1 MKYEKE
7 KKQVGLDVQS
17 LKEEDL
23 KGVNGGGAITNFEQF
38 GDYRC
43 PCGAHFQK
51 YDQWLKHKEKCT
63 K

>member
-1 MKYEKE
+1 
-7 KKQVGLDVQS
+7 
-17 LKEEDL
+17 
-23 KGVNGGGAITNFEQF
+23 VNGGGAITNFEQF